1 MNEVLAGD
9 LDAYLDREL
18 FESEEAEDAACGTAS
33 VAEVSSGMRA
43 LLALAEEETAWM
55 AQHPPS
61 TAHVM
66 ESPPEP
72 AVEIPEWM
80 RASPGAKHITPL
92 GSLLLPLGED
102 AWSRAANEAPEVSP
116 HLHAEDSG
124 WNEPVPAPVAQV
136 RGSELRPAAL
146 LGAAAA
152 GALAAGLL
160 LVAVLAVRENAAGT
174 TQARSARD
182 AEVAHVDSLKDAAPS
197 GGVAGAGA
205 AAPLV
210 SVAGAVSSAP
220 GVSGASP
227 HASVGS
233 AVSSAPGVSGAGP
246 LVSGEGAVSQ
256 APGGVAT
263 GAVSAPAVGA
273 VPLPAEGQLQSA
285 VEGLRPAA
293 NSAPAQDSARPPHA
307 ETLAVARTA
316 PIARK
321 VRANA
326 EAAAAV
332 PTTTPAAPVELA
344 FGDEEAGGS
353 AAGDGVQ
360 SSPGEVVADAVEAD
374 ATPKGPYSDLDEAFA
389 RELGFTDEAEAEALK
404 AEEPVRTVY
413 VPPAIDVKEHLTPE
427 DVKQVVVTNQPA
439 ITACLR
445 SHAKGTPVEAGG
457 RFVVQWSVLPSG
469 ETLNVGLDHSA
480 LRATPLAR
488 CVEDVVRRWKF
499 PVHQVRMQEPIRF
512 PFVF

>member
-1 MNEVLAGD
+1 MNVNEVLAGD

-18 FESEEAEDAACGTAS
+18 FESESSEDVACDTSS
-33 VAEVSSGMRA
+33 VAEVSGGLRV
-43 LLALAEEETAWM
+43 LLTLAEEETAWM
-55 AQHPPS
+55 THHPPS
-61 TAHVM
+61 TAHVV

-80 RASPGAKHITPL
+80 RTSPGAKHITPL

-102 AWSRAANEAPEVSP
+102 AWSRAAHETSEMSQD
-116 HLHAEDSG
+116 LHAEASQWDGVSPPTG
-124 WNEPVPAPVAQV
+124 WGKPVTAAGAQTH
-136 RGSELRPAAL
+136 GTELRPAAL
-146 LGAAAA
+146 MGAAAV

-160 LVAVLAVRENAAGT
+160 LVAVLSVREGSAGT
-174 TQARSARD
+174 TQARSVEAARVSD
-182 AEVAHVDSLKDAAPS
+182 VDSSK
-197 GGVAGAGA
+197 A
-205 AAPLV
+205 AALPGHLAEASAVAPLASVGGAV
-210 SVAGAVSSAP
+210 SQPPVTGAVSS
-220 GVSGASP
+220 
-227 HASVGS
+227 
-233 AVSSAPGVSGAGP
+233 
-246 LVSGEGAVSQ
+246 SQ
-256 APGGVAT
+256 
-263 GAVSAPAVGA
+263 VGA
-273 VPLPAEGQLQSA
+273 VPLPAGGNLQSV

-293 NSAPAQDSARPPHA
+293 SSPQAQVRAPVPHA
-307 ETLAVARTA
+307 ETLAVAQTA

-326 EAAAAV
+326 AAAAAV
-332 PTTTPAAPVELA
+332 PTTTPAAPVEFA
-344 FGDEEAGGS
+344 FGDDEAGGS
-353 AAGDGVQ
+353 TAREGVQ

-374 ATPKGPYSDLDEAFA
+374 ASPKGPYSDLDEEFA

-404 AEEPVRTVY
+404 AEEPSRTVY
-413 VPPAIDVKEHLTPE
+413 VPPALDVKEHLTPE

-445 SHAKGTPVEAGG
+445 SHAQGSPVEAGG
-457 RFVVQWSVLPSG
+457 RFVMQWSVLPSG
-469 ETLNVGLDHSA
+469 ETLNVSMDTSA